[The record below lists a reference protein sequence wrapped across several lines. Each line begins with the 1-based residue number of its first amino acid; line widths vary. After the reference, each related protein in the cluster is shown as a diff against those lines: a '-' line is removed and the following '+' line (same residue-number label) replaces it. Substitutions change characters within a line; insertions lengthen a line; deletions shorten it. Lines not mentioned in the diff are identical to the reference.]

1 MALEHVAYGEDR
13 AAEVAEDDDAVALV
27 GGSNG
32 RAHPVLVGS
41 RLPVGETAGGLDAH
55 LGTGDLRGE
64 DRETLR
70 KLRAMR
76 YDYDPDHAH
85 TLIYT
90 IEVDSTI
97 PNRKRSPKRGT
108 IQSVDRA
115 ARILKALAA
124 GPRRLGVSELADRL
138 DMSRPTVHGLL
149 QTLLAHGFVEQDR
162 DSDKYQLG
170 AGLLQLGNSYLD
182 LNELR
187 GRSIVHAERLAER
200 TDAAVRVGVM
210 HGARVVVVHH
220 VFRPDTT
227 LQILEVGAELP
238 VHASALGKSILAFA
252 PGSSLEDLLAEPP
265 PSSPAA
271 RSHPRASQGADGV
284 RESGIARERDEAV
297 LGESS
302 VAAPSSTTRATP
314 SEHRRGGRHGA
325 HPPPRARARIS
336 GAVVE
341 AARGV
346 SRELG
351 ARRWPA
357 PPIG

>member
-1 MALEHVAYGEDR
+1 
-13 AAEVAEDDDAVALV
+13 
-27 GGSNG
+27 
-32 RAHPVLVGS
+32 
-41 RLPVGETAGGLDAH
+41 
-55 LGTGDLRGE
+55 
-64 DRETLR
+64 
-70 KLRAMR
+70 
-76 YDYDPDHAH
+76 
-85 TLIYT
+85 
-90 IEVDSTI
+90 VDSTI
-97 PNRKRSPKRGT
+97 SNRKRAPKRGS

-138 DMSRPTVHGLL
+138 QLSRPTVHGLL

-210 HGARVVVVHH
+210 HGATVVVVHH

-238 VHASALGKSILAFA
+238 VHASALGKAILAFA
-252 PGSSLEDLLAEPP
+252 PAELLEDLLAEAPAKLT
-265 PSSPAA
+265 SRTLAPAA
-271 RSHPRASQGADGV
+271 LRKELAST

-302 VAAPSSTTRATP
+302 VAGAIFDHSGHAVGSIGVVGDTDRILP
-314 SEHRRGGRHGA
+314 RG
-325 HPPPRARARIS
+325 PARGIA
-336 GAVVE
+336 GAVAE

-351 ARRWPA
+351 GRRWPA
-357 PPIG
+357 PPIA